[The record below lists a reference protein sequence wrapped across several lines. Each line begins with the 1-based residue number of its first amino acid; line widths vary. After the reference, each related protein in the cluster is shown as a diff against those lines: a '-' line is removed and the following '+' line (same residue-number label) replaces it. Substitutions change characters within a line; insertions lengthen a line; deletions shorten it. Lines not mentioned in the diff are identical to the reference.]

1 MKVWALTKEEVL
13 QELKTTE
20 QGLTYEEARKR
31 LLDLGENVLPEKKK
45 IHLFK
50 FAYYLFNWFAILLWI
65 AGGLSILASR
75 LINDESM
82 ANLGYAI
89 IGVIFINAFFAFLQE
104 YRAEKA
110 FDALEKMIPHDA
122 SVIRDGKEIQLSAKQ
137 IVPGD
142 IITLKEGMNVPA
154 DARVIEAHDLAV
166 DNSTL
171 TGESEP
177 QPRKDAPEEGDVEPA
192 NIVYSGTTIMKGHG
206 VAAIFATGTATEFG
220 KIAHLSQEVGEV
232 PTPLQRELTYVIR
245 VISIISVVLGVGFFI
260 IGHFIGITLFNSFI
274 FAIGIII
281 ANVPEGLLPTV
292 TLSLS
297 LASQRMAKK
306 NALIKRLSSVE
317 TLGSATVICT
327 DKTGTITMNRMSL
340 EHIYVPHE
348 SIKVMQAKPT
358 ELLLAAILCNNAK
371 ISGNEVTGDP
381 TEVALLQ
388 GAQQIKGDI
397 NTGWERI
404 DEIAFSPERKM
415 MTTVNRNEKIIMMY
429 AKGAPE
435 VILTKCAHV
444 ANEKDVKAISDE
456 DRRRIEAQVSDY
468 AGRGM
473 RVMAFA
479 EKKLETG
486 YKKETLEEEMVFL
499 GLGALRDPP
508 RPEVP
513 LAVEKCKKAGLKIII
528 ITGDNPLTAKS
539 IAIDVGISVDPAV
552 ITGSELDKMKR
563 KELEKVLHE
572 DVIFARSTPAH
583 KLRIVRAL
591 KDMGEIVAVTG
602 DGVNDAPALKEA
614 DIGVAMGKT
623 GTDVAR
629 ESADMILIDDNF
641 ATIVSAIEEGRAV
654 FDNIR
659 RFITYIFSHLVPEMV
674 PYLLFA
680 VLRIPLPL
688 TVIQILSIDL
698 GTDMAPALA
707 LGAEKPEPD
716 VMTRP
721 PRRRGERILSWPIL
735 FRSYFFLGLIEAIAA
750 MSCYFIVLKSGGWS
764 YGMSISGTDPL
775 YLKAT
780 TITLAA
786 IVVTQIANSLS
797 CRTTKESLLKA
808 GIFTNRYLIFG
819 IIIEIFLIL
828 LIVYAPPMQKIFGT
842 ASLNLTDWLLLL
854 PFAALLL
861 GADELRKWMIRRKE
875 APMIMMQSGS

>member
-1 MKVWALTKEEVL
+1 MKVWALTKKEVL
-13 QELKTTE
+13 QELKTSE
-20 QGLTYEEARKR
+20 QGLTDDEARKR
-31 LLDLGENVLPEKKK
+31 LLDLGENVIPEKKK
-45 IHLFK
+45 FLLFK
-50 FAYYLFNWFAILLWI
+50 FAHYLVNWFVILLWI

-75 LINDESM
+75 LTNDKSM
-82 ANLGYAI
+82 ENLGFAI
-89 IGVIFINAFFAFLQE
+89 IGVIFVNAFFAFLQE

-110 FDALEKMIPHDA
+110 FDALEKMIPHDT
-122 SVIRDGKEIQLSAKQ
+122 SVIRGGIEIQLSAKQ

-154 DARVIEAHDLAV
+154 DARIIEAHDLAV

-177 QPRKDAPEEGDVEPA
+177 QPRKDAPEEGDVEPS
-192 NIVYSGTTIMKGHG
+192 NIVYSGTTVMKGHG
-206 VAAIFATGTATEFG
+206 LAAVFSTGAATEFG

-245 VISIISVVLGVGFFI
+245 VITIISVFLGAGFFI
-260 IGHFIGITLFNSFI
+260 IGNFIGLAFFNSFI

-327 DKTGTITMNRMSL
+327 DKTGTITLNRMSL
-340 EHIYVPHE
+340 EHIYIPHQT
-348 SIKVMQAKPT
+348 IKAMQAKPN
-358 ELLLAAILCNNAK
+358 ELLIAAMLCNNAK
-371 ISGNEVTGDP
+371 ISGNEAAGDP

-388 GAQQIKGDI
+388 GAERITGGI
-397 NTGWERI
+397 HTGWERV

-415 MTTVNRNEKIIMMY
+415 MSTVNRKEKILMMY

-435 VILTKCAHV
+435 IILTKCIHIASD
-444 ANEKDVKAISDE
+444 KDVKIISDE
-456 DRRRIEAQVSDY
+456 DRRRIEAQVSEY

-479 EKKLETG
+479 EKKLETD
-486 YKKETLEEEMVFL
+486 YKKETLEGAMVFL
-499 GLGALRDPP
+499 GLVALRDPP

-513 LAVEKCKKAGLKIII
+513 QAVEKCKKAGLKIII
-528 ITGDNPLTAKS
+528 ITGDNPLTAKA
-539 IAIDVGISVDPAV
+539 IASDVGISADPAV
-552 ITGSELDKMKR
+552 ITGRELDKMKR
-563 KELEKVLHE
+563 KELENVLQG
-572 DVIFARSTPAH
+572 DVIFARAAPAH

-698 GTDMAPALA
+698 GTDIAPALA

-721 PRRRGERILSWPIL
+721 PRRRGERILTWPIL

-764 YGMSISGTDPL
+764 YGMSISGVDPL

-808 GIFTNRYLIFG
+808 GIFTNRYLIIG
-819 IIIEIFLIL
+819 IILEIILIL
-828 LIVYAPPMQKIFGT
+828 LIVYAPQMQKIFGT
-842 ASLNLTDWLLLL
+842 ASLNLTDWLIIL
-854 PFAALLL
+854 PFAAFLF
-861 GADELRKWMIRRKE
+861 GADEFRKWIIRRKD
-875 APMIMMQSGS
+875 ASMMN

>member
-13 QELKTTE
+13 QEFKTTE
-20 QGLTYEEARKR
+20 QGLTGEDARKR
-31 LLDLGENVLPEKKK
+31 LIDLGENVLPEKKK
-45 IHLFK
+45 ILLFK
-50 FAYYLFNWFAILLWI
+50 FAYYLVNWFAILLWI

-75 LINDESM
+75 LTNDESM

-110 FDALEKMIPHDA
+110 FDALEKMIPRDT
-122 SVIRDGKEIQLSAKQ
+122 SVIRDGKEIQISAKQ
-137 IVPGD
+137 VVPGD

-154 DARVIEAHDLAV
+154 DARIIEAYDLAV
-166 DNSTL
+166 DNSVL

-177 QPRKDAPEEGDVEPA
+177 QPRKDAPEGGDVEPA
-192 NIVYSGTTIMKGHG
+192 NIVYSGTTVIKGHG
-206 VAAIFATGTATEFG
+206 IAVVFATGAATEFG
-220 KIAHLSQEVGEV
+220 RIAHLSQEVGEA

-245 VISIISVVLGVGFFI
+245 VITIISVVLGSVFFI
-260 IGHFIGITLFNSFI
+260 IGNFIGIALFNSFI

-317 TLGSATVICT
+317 TLGSATVVCT
-327 DKTGTITMNRMSL
+327 DKTGTITLSRMSL
-340 EHIYVPHE
+340 EYIYVPHQN
-348 SIKVMQAKPT
+348 IKAMQAKPG
-358 ELLLAAILCNNAK
+358 ELLLTAILCNNAK
-371 ISGNEVTGDP
+371 MSGNEVTGDP
-381 TEVALLQ
+381 TEVALLR
-388 GAQQIKGDI
+388 GANSIKGDI
-397 NTGWERI
+397 HAGWERI

-415 MTTVNRNEKIIMMY
+415 MSTVNRKEKILMMY

-435 VILTKCAHV
+435 VILAKCTHIAF
-444 ANEKDVKAISDE
+444 EKDVKTISDE
-456 DRRRIEAQVSDY
+456 DRHRIEGQVSEY

-479 EKKLETG
+479 EKKLEIG
-486 YKKETLEEEMVFL
+486 YKKETLEEDMVFL

-513 LAVEKCKKAGLKIII
+513 SAVEKCKKAGLKIII
-528 ITGDNPLTAKS
+528 ITGDNPLTAKA
-539 IAIDVGISVDPAV
+539 IASDVGISSDPAV

-563 KELEKVLHE
+563 KELEKVLHG
-572 DVIFARSTPAH
+572 DVIFARSAPAH
-583 KLRIVRAL
+583 KLRIVQAL
-591 KDMGEIVAVTG
+591 KDMGEVVAVTG

-674 PYLLFA
+674 PYLLFV

-721 PRRRGERILSWPIL
+721 PRGRGERILTWPIL
-735 FRSYFFLGLIEAIAA
+735 FRSYSFLGLIEAVAA
-750 MSCYFIVLKSGGWS
+750 MSCYYIVLKSGSWS

-797 CRTTKESLLKA
+797 CRTTKESLLKV
-808 GIFTNRYLIFG
+808 GIFTNSYLLIG
-819 IIIEIFLIL
+819 ITLEIILIL

-842 ASLNLTDWLLLL
+842 VALSGMDWLLFL
-854 PFAALLL
+854 PFAAFLL
-861 GADELRKWMIRRKE
+861 GADEFRKWLIRRRYLN
-875 APMIMMQSGS
+875 II

>member
-1 MKVWALTKEEVL
+1 MKIWALTKEEVL

-20 QGLTYEEARKR
+20 QGLTDEEARKR
-31 LLDLGENVLPEKKK
+31 LLDLGENVIPEKKK
-45 IHLFK
+45 IPLFK
-50 FAYYLFNWFAILLWI
+50 FIYYLTNWFAILLWI
-65 AGGLSILASR
+65 AGGLSILASI
-75 LINDESM
+75 LTNDESI
-82 ANLGYAI
+82 ANLGFAI

-110 FDALEKMIPHDA
+110 FDALEKMIPHDT

-154 DARVIEAHDLAV
+154 DARIIEAVDLAV
-166 DNSTL
+166 DNSAL

-192 NIVYSGTTIMKGHG
+192 NIVYSGTTVTKGHG
-206 VAAIFATGTATEFG
+206 IAAIFATGAATEFG
-220 KIAHLSQEVGEV
+220 KIAHLTQEVGEA

-245 VISIISVVLGVGFFI
+245 VISIISVILGVGFFI
-260 IGHFIGITLFNSFI
+260 IGHFIGITFFNSFI

-327 DKTGTITMNRMSL
+327 DKTGTITLNRMSL
-340 EHIYVPHE
+340 EHVYIPHE
-348 SIKVMQAKPT
+348 NLRTMQVKPG

-371 ISGNEVTGDP
+371 ISGKEVTGDP
-381 TEVALLQ
+381 TEVALLR
-388 GAQQIKGDI
+388 GADGIMGDVR
-397 NTGWERI
+397 TQWERI

-415 MTTVNRNEKIIMMY
+415 MSTVNRKENMLIMY

-435 VILTKCAHV
+435 VILARCTQIAS
-444 ANEKDVKAISDE
+444 EKEARSLGEE
-456 DRRRIEAQVSDY
+456 DRRRIESQISDY
-468 AGRGM
+468 AGKGM

-479 EKKLETG
+479 ERRLETE
-486 YKKETLEEEMVFL
+486 YKKDTLEEDLIFL

-528 ITGDNPLTAKS
+528 ITGDNPLTAKA
-539 IAIDVGISVDPAV
+539 IASDVGISADPAV

-563 KELEKVLHE
+563 KELEKVLQG
-572 DVIFARSTPAH
+572 DVIFARSAPAH

-674 PYLLFA
+674 PYLLFV

-716 VMTRP
+716 VMARP
-721 PRRRGERILSWPIL
+721 PRARGERILTWPIL

-750 MSCYFIVLKSGGWS
+750 MSSYYIVLKSGGWS
-764 YGMSISGTDPL
+764 YGMSLSGINPL

-797 CRTTKESLLKA
+797 CRTTKESLLKV
-808 GIFTNRYLIFG
+808 GIFTNRYLLIG
-819 IIIEIFLIL
+819 ITLEIILIL
-828 LIVYAPPMQKIFGT
+828 LIVYAPPIQKIFGT
-842 ASLNLTDWLLLL
+842 ASLDLMDWLILL

-861 GADELRKWMIRRKE
+861 GADEIRKWMIRRRE
-875 APMIMMQSGS
+875 ARHQ